1 MSECKRFFKAKPRSN
16 VIPYME
22 RNENDNGGSMLKAIL
37 FDLDNTLL
45 DFSGFKRESAHAAA
59 KAMKKTGIPLSEKE
73 LYERIFKIYE
83 EKGIEYQRTFG
94 DVLYGLEL
102 SQHELERARQA
113 AIIAY
118 TKKKYD
124 CIKPRPK
131 VIQVLSSLKR
141 KYKLGIVTDAPRE
154 KAWQRLILA
163 GLDGFF
169 YPVVTYNDTL
179 EHKPSLKP
187 FELALFLL
195 KVKPNEVLFVGD
207 NPERDIIG
215 AKKAGLHT
223 CLAKYGALDFVE
235 EQNVADFT
243 LNRFEELKD
252 VIGEIEG

>member
-1 MSECKRFFKAKPRSN
+1 
-16 VIPYME
+16 
-22 RNENDNGGSMLKAIL
+22 MLKAIL

-45 DFSGFKRESAHAAA
+45 DFSGFKRESALAAA
-59 KAMKKTGIPLSEKE
+59 KAIRKTGVALTEKE
-73 LYERIFKIYE
+73 LYARIFKVYD

-102 SQHELERARQA
+102 TQHELERARQA
-113 AIIAY
+113 AVIAY
-118 TKKKYD
+118 TKKKYE
-124 CIKPRPK
+124 CLKLRPK

-141 KYKLGIVTDAPRE
+141 KYKLSIVTDAPRE

-187 FELALFLL
+187 FELALHLL
-195 KVKPNEVLFVGD
+195 KVKPDEVLFVGD

-215 AKKAGLHT
+215 AKKAGLNT
-223 CLAKYGALDFVE
+223 CLAKYGCLEYSE
-235 EQNVADFT
+235 ETNVADYT
-243 LNRFEELKD
+243 IERFEDIMK
-252 VIGEIEG
+252 VIGDIE

>member
-1 MSECKRFFKAKPRSN
+1 M
-16 VIPYME
+16 VM
-22 RNENDNGGSMLKAIL
+22 KAIL
-37 FDLDNTLL
+37 FDLDNTLI
-45 DFSGFKRESAHAAA
+45 DFSGFKRESALAAA
-59 KAMKKTGIPLSEKE
+59 KAMKKAGIKLTEKE
-73 LYERIFKIYE
+73 MYDRIFKIYD

-102 SQHELERARQA
+102 TQHELERARQA
-113 AIIAY
+113 AVIAY
-118 TKKKYD
+118 TKKKYE
-124 CIKPRPK
+124 CIRPRQK

-154 KAWQRLILA
+154 KAWQRLVLS

-195 KVKPNEVLFVGD
+195 KVKPDEVLFVGD

-215 AKKAGLHT
+215 AKKAGLRT
-223 CLAKYGALDFVE
+223 CLAKYGSIDYSE
-235 EQNVADFT
+235 ELNVADFT
-243 LNRFEELKD
+243 IEKFENLTSLLKGID
-252 VIGEIEG
+252 DGSA

>member
-1 MSECKRFFKAKPRSN
+1 
-16 VIPYME
+16 
-22 RNENDNGGSMLKAIL
+22 MLKAIL

-45 DFSGFKRESAHAAA
+45 DFSGFKRETAHAAA
-59 KAMKKTGIPLSEKE
+59 KAMKKAGIPLSEKE

-94 DVLYGLEL
+94 DVLYDLKL
-102 SQHELERARQA
+102 TQHELERARQA
-113 AIIAY
+113 AMIAY
-118 TKKKYD
+118 TKKKYE

-154 KAWQRLILA
+154 KAWQRLVLA

-169 YPVVTYNDTL
+169 YPVVTFNDTQ

-195 KVKPNEVLFVGD
+195 KVKPDEVLFVGD
-207 NPERDIIG
+207 FPERDIIG

-223 CLAKYGALDFVE
+223 CLAKYGCIDYKE
-235 EQNVADFT
+235 EMDVADYSIGKI
-243 LNRFEELKD
+243 EELHAIID
-252 VIGEIEG
+252 SLD

>member
-1 MSECKRFFKAKPRSN
+1 
-16 VIPYME
+16 
-22 RNENDNGGSMLKAIL
+22 MLRAIL

-59 KAMKKTGIPLSEKE
+59 KAIMKAGIDLTEKE
-73 LYERIFKIYE
+73 LYNRIFKIYN

-94 DVLYGLEL
+94 DVLYDLEL
-102 SQHELERARQA
+102 TQHELERARQA
-113 AIIAY
+113 AMIAY
-118 TKKKYD
+118 TKKKYE

-131 VIQVLSSLKR
+131 VIQILSSLKR

-163 GLDGFF
+163 GLDGMF

-195 KVKPNEVLFVGD
+195 KVKSNEVLFVGD
-207 NPERDIIG
+207 NPERDVIG

-223 CLAKYGALDFVE
+223 CLARYGCIGYTE
-235 EQNVADFT
+235 EMDTADYSIGK
-243 LNRFEELKD
+243 FESLA
-252 VIGEIEG
+252 EIVKEID

>member
-1 MSECKRFFKAKPRSN
+1 
-16 VIPYME
+16 ME
-22 RNENDNGGSMLKAIL
+22 RKENDGGGSMLKAIL

-45 DFSGFKRESAHAAA
+45 DFSGFKRETAHAAA
-59 KAMKKTGIPLSEKE
+59 KAMKKAGIPLSEKE
-73 LYERIFKIYE
+73 LYERIFKIYD

-102 SQHELERARQA
+102 TQHELERARQA
-113 AIIAY
+113 AVIAY
-118 TKKKYD
+118 TKKKYE

-154 KAWQRLILA
+154 KAWQRLVLA

-169 YPVVTYNDTL
+169 YPVVSYTDTL

-187 FELALFLL
+187 FELALHLL
-195 KVKPNEVLFVGD
+195 KLQPHEALFVGD
-207 NPERDIIG
+207 NPERDVIG

-223 CLAKYGALDFVE
+223 CLAKYGCIGYTE
-235 EQNVADFT
+235 EMDVADYSIEK
-243 LNRFEELKD
+243 FELLAGVVK
-252 VIGEIEG
+252 EIE

>member
-1 MSECKRFFKAKPRSN
+1 
-16 VIPYME
+16 
-22 RNENDNGGSMLKAIL
+22 MLKAIL

-45 DFSGFKRESAHAAA
+45 DFSGFKRESALAAA
-59 KAMKKTGIPLSEKE
+59 KAMKKAGVPLTEKE
-73 LYERIFKIYE
+73 LYARIFKIYD

-94 DVLYGLEL
+94 DVLYGLQL
-102 SQHELERARQA
+102 DQHQLERARQA

-124 CIKPRPK
+124 CVKPRPK

-169 YPVVTYNDTL
+169 YPVVSYNDTL

-195 KVKPNEVLFVGD
+195 KVKPDEVLFVGD

-223 CLAKYGALDFVE
+223 CLAKYGCIGYTE
-235 EQNVADFT
+235 EMDVADCKIEK
-243 LNRFEELKD
+243 FEELGNKITD
-252 VIGEIEG
+252 IESG

>member
-1 MSECKRFFKAKPRSN
+1 
-16 VIPYME
+16 
-22 RNENDNGGSMLKAIL
+22 MLKAIL

-45 DFSGFKRESAHAAA
+45 DFSGFKRESALAAA
-59 KAMKKTGIPLSEKE
+59 KAMKKAGIPLTEKE
-73 LYERIFKIYE
+73 LYDRIFKVYD

-94 DVLYGLEL
+94 DILYGLDL
-102 SQHELERARQA
+102 TQHDLERARQA

-131 VIQVLSSLKR
+131 VIQILTSLKR

-154 KAWQRLILA
+154 KAWQRLVLA
-163 GLDGFF
+163 GLDSLF

-195 KVKPNEVLFVGD
+195 KVKPEEVLFVGD

-223 CLAKYGALDFVE
+223 CLAKYGCIGYSE
-235 EQNVADFT
+235 EMDVADFT
-243 LNRFEELKD
+243 IGKFENISKIIE
-252 VIGEIEG
+252 EIEGG

>member
-1 MSECKRFFKAKPRSN
+1 MP
-16 VIPYME
+16 
-22 RNENDNGGSMLKAIL
+22 LAIL

-45 DFSGFKRESAHAAA
+45 DFSGFKRESALAAA
-59 KAMKKTGIPLSEKE
+59 KAMRKAGVPLAEKE
-73 LYERIFKIYE
+73 LYARIFKIYD

-94 DVLYGLEL
+94 DVLYGLEMD
-102 SQHELERARQA
+102 QHQLERARQA

-118 TKKKYD
+118 TKKKYE
-124 CIKPRPK
+124 CIKPRQK

-154 KAWQRLILA
+154 KAWQRLVLA

-195 KVKPNEVLFVGD
+195 KAKPGEVLFVGD
-207 NPERDIIG
+207 NPERDVIG

-223 CLAKYGALDFVE
+223 CLAKYGCIGYAE
-235 EQNVADFT
+235 EMDIADYGIEK
-243 LNRFEELKD
+243 FELLAGVVK
-252 VIGEIEG
+252 EIE

>member
-1 MSECKRFFKAKPRSN
+1 
-16 VIPYME
+16 ME
-22 RNENDNGGSMLKAIL
+22 RNENNDGGGMLKAIL

-59 KAMKKTGIPLSEKE
+59 KAMKKAGIPLSEKE
-73 LYERIFKIYE
+73 LYDRIYKVYD

-102 SQHELERARQA
+102 TQHELERARQA
-113 AIIAY
+113 AVIAY
-118 TKKKYD
+118 TKKKYE

-131 VIQVLSSLKR
+131 VIQMLSSLKR

-154 KAWQRLILA
+154 KAWQRLILS

-195 KVKPNEVLFVGD
+195 KVKPDEVLFVGD

-223 CLAKYGALDFVE
+223 CLAKYGCVGYTE
-235 EQNVADFT
+235 EVDVADYSIGK
-243 LNRFEELKD
+243 FEELEKT
-252 VIGEIEG
+252 IQKFMEE